1 MVERID
7 AARDIGATA
16 MDLFGYLLATAAV
29 VLVAVLLWRLDSRG
43 GRAANDEDD
52 ASPGSS
58 VFAAQPIDHDHHDGS
73 S

>member
-1 MVERID
+1 MEF
-7 AARDIGATA
+7 
-16 MDLFGYLLATAAV
+16 FGYLLATTAV
-29 VLVAVLLWRLDSRG
+29 VLIAVLLWRLGARGSR
-43 GRAANDEDD
+43 ATIDEDD